1 MARIAYT
8 SINFSEIM
16 LMLNTIRLFLLPL
29 LAITLLAQAD
39 SQHAYTSY
47 AERPEAQIFAAEM
60 AQKYGGTTDEWLSLL
75 HKAHFQPKIVAL
87 VMPSEP
93 TGKKNWLSYAQRFIN
108 SYRVHAGVAFWSQH
122 ADTLQR
128 AEQLYGIPAE
138 IIVSIIGIETLYG
151 KKMGEFNV
159 LNSLATLAFDYPNT
173 PNRNI
178 RTSLFK
184 QELEY
189 FLVWSKNNNIPANKI
204 KGSYT
209 GAIGIPQFLPSSINK
224 YAVNFDDGEKIDL
237 RNSPIDA
244 IGSIAN
250 FLKLNGW
257 ESNRPVIWK
266 IADTATSLA
275 AAKNFAD
282 GLPKPRFRLQQL
294 IDAELT
300 VDEAIDLKKE
310 KNTMVLVAD
319 FPIPDQ
325 APQYLLGLQNFYALT
340 RYNQSFFYARA
351 VYELA
356 QAILAEKNEQDHTK
370 QVSSANE

>member
-1 MARIAYT
+1 MSNCTADAMARIAYT
-8 SINFSEIM
+8 SINFSKIM

-39 SQHAYTSY
+39 SHPTYTSY
-47 AERPEAQIFAAEM
+47 AERPEVQTFAADM
-60 AQKYGGTTDEWLSLL
+60 TKKHGGTTAEWLALL
-75 HKAHFQPKIVAL
+75 SKAHFQPKVVTL

-93 TGKKNWLSYAQRFIN
+93 TGKKNWLSYSQRFIN
-108 SYRVHAGVAFWSQH
+108 SHRIDAGVAFWAQH
-122 ADTLQR
+122 ASALQR

-138 IIVSIIGIETLYG
+138 IIVSIIGVETLYG

-159 LNSLATLAFDYPNT
+159 LNALTTLAFDYPNT

-178 RTSLFK
+178 RTELFK
-184 QELEY
+184 KELEH
-189 FLVWSKNNNIPANKI
+189 FLVWSKSNHLPITKI

-209 GAIGIPQFLPSSINK
+209 GAIGIPQFLPSSINQ
-224 YAVNFDDGEKIDL
+224 YAVNFDNGEKIDL

-250 FLKLNGW
+250 FLKLHGW
-257 ESNRPVIWK
+257 ESHRPVIWK
-266 IADTATSLA
+266 IADTTTSLA

-282 GLPKPRFRLQQL
+282 GLPKPRFPLQQL
-294 IDAELT
+294 LDAKLV
-300 VDEAIDLKKE
+300 VDETIDLSKE
-310 KNTMVLVAD
+310 KNTLVLVAD
-319 FPIPDQ
+319 FPIPEQ
-325 APQYLLGLQNFYALT
+325 TTQYLLGLQNFYALT

-356 QAILAEKNEQDHTK
+356 QAIRAEKYK
-370 QVSSANE
+370 